1 MQHAFIVGSKGIPS
15 NYGGYETF
23 VEKLTENQVSPD
35 IKYHVACAVDSPDE
49 VGEFE
54 HNGAI
59 AMTVQS
65 GNAPIRVAQ
74 IVGKMKGGGV
84 EAVVMNYYR
93 HIDRSRVQ
101 FDFLVDSDSQLVP
114 REEIESL
121 GGRVFEVPP
130 YQDVLTYRRELLRLF
145 KQEDWKIVHSHIN
158 ALSVFPLSAAKKAGV
173 PVRIAHSHSTAG
185 KGEYAKNAI
194 KSMLK
199 TQANRYPTHRF
210 ACSKYAGEWLFGKNA
225 DFEVVYNAI
234 DLKQFRFDAGARA
247 KARADLGLVGNQ
259 FVVGHVGRFTAQKNH
274 TFLIDAF
281 SEVVKRRQDAILLL
295 VGTGEA
301 EASVERLVAER
312 GLSDRV
318 KFLGQRSDMANMY
331 AAFDA
336 FVLPSLYEGLGLVGV
351 EAQRS
356 GLPCLL
362 SDQITHEVDVTGECC
377 FLPINDSALWAD
389 AICDIEP
396 REDGRR
402 AGVAEESFANYDIE
416 RQGLWLTQRY
426 MSLCAGD

>member
-1 MQHAFIVGSKGIPS
+1 MSEQ
-15 NYGGYETF
+15 
-23 VEKLTENQVSPD
+23 
-35 IKYHVACAVDSPDE
+35 
-49 VGEFE
+49 
-54 HNGAI
+54 
-59 AMTVQS
+59 
-65 GNAPIRVAQ
+65 IRVAHV
-74 IVGKMKGGGV
+74 IGKMMGGGV

-93 HIDRSRVQ
+93 HIDRRRVQ
-101 FDFLVDSDSQLVP
+101 FDFLVDSDSSLVP
-114 REEIESL
+114 REEIELL
-121 GGRVFEVPP
+121 GGRVFEIPP
-130 YQDVLTYRRELLRLF
+130 YQDVLAYRRELLRLY

-194 KSMLK
+194 KSILK

-210 ACSKYAGEWLFGKNA
+210 ACSKYAGEWLFGKKA

-234 DLKQFRFDAGARA
+234 DLKLFRFDAEARA
-247 KARADLGLVGNQ
+247 KARADLGLVGDQ
-259 FVVGHVGRFTAQKNH
+259 FVIGHVGRFTAQKNH
-274 TFLIDAF
+274 SFLIDVF
-281 SEVVKRRQDAILLL
+281 SEVAKRRQDAVLLL

-301 EASVERLVAER
+301 KASVERSVAER
-312 GLSDRV
+312 GLADRV
-318 KFLGQRSDMANMY
+318 KFLGQRSDITDIY
-331 AAFDA
+331 AAFDV

-362 SDQITHEVDVTGECC
+362 SDQITREVDVTGECL
-377 FLPINDSALWAD
+377 FLPINYPSAWVD

-402 AGVAEESFANYDIE
+402 AGVVDKLFANYDIE

-426 MSLCAGD
+426 MSLCTGD